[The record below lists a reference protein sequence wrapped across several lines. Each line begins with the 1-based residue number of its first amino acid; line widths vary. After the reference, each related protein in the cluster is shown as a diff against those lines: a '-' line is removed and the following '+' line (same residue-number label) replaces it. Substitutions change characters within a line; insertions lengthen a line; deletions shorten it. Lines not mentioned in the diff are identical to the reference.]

1 MIFKQWYLAI
11 CNVGKLVALDLLG
24 FWKAAGRGG
33 GQGCKRLPIRENLS
47 SIPMEQHGLF
57 LNDSESLMQN
67 NPTTRKLNFSP
78 TLILSL
84 NNEAQR
90 TVIANGNVSL
100 TFPFIQFIQIFY
112 FCYDHKRKLGLH
124 KRSLIIFIGLFE
136 WSSSQIT

>member
-1 MIFKQWYLAI
+1 
-11 CNVGKLVALDLLG
+11 
-24 FWKAAGRGG
+24 
-33 GQGCKRLPIRENLS
+33 
-47 SIPMEQHGLF
+47 MEQHGLF

-112 FCYDHKRKLGLH
+112 FCYDHKSKLGLH

-136 WSSSQIT
+136 

>member
-1 MIFKQWYLAI
+1 
-11 CNVGKLVALDLLG
+11 
-24 FWKAAGRGG
+24 
-33 GQGCKRLPIRENLS
+33 
-47 SIPMEQHGLF
+47 MEQHGLF

-100 TFPFIQFIQIFY
+100 TFPFIQFIQIFISVMTIKGNLVY
-112 FCYDHKRKLGLH
+112 TEDL
-124 KRSLIIFIGLFE
+124 E
-136 WSSSQIT
+136 